1 MSAAQRMKGRGEQAN
16 EHSTAQ
22 SYDRYLRVHSPYTFH
37 TKDVVYKNIKLDL
50 YFIFKNIS
58 RTCSVSVLEENC
70 SGSDNHL
77 LQPAGFWK
85 RSVLGPLPLPRF
97 CFASPKC
104 SYFTSSY
111 PTYLFGSGCHRQ
123 PLPLPKP
130 FQPVCLQRRI
140 IAKVSLKTL
149 ICARRETIR

>member
-37 TKDVVYKNIKLDL
+37 TKNVVYKNIKLDL

-70 SGSDNHL
+70 SGSVNYL
-77 LQPAGFWK
+77 L
-85 RSVLGPLPLPRF
+85 
-97 CFASPKC
+97 
-104 SYFTSSY
+104 
-111 PTYLFGSGCHRQ
+111 
-123 PLPLPKP
+123 
-130 FQPVCLQRRI
+130 
-140 IAKVSLKTL
+140 
-149 ICARRETIR
+149 